1 MTEAPKPNPQSGDGK
16 KGPVV
21 FRRYIRLKN
30 GKVLDAHDY
39 GHKSWPIHIRPR
51 R

>member
-21 FRRYIRLKN
+21 IRGDKRHKKR
-30 GKVLDAHDY
+30 KVLDAHDY